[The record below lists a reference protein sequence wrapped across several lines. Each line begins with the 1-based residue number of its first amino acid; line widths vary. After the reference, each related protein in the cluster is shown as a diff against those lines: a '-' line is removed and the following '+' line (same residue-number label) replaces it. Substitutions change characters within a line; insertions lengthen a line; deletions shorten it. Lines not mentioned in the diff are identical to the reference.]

1 MAWSHDSQY
10 QYRSN
15 PMQKPKSGDTVRV
28 HYTGTLD
35 DGTQFDT
42 SLGKEPLEFAM
53 GQGQLLGG
61 FEKAVADLGVGES
74 CTITL
79 PPEEGYGEV
88 NPDMV
93 QKVPRTL
100 MPEGIELK
108 AGMVL
113 QGKTDD
119 GSVNRF
125 TVLSFT
131 DELVTLDANHPLAGK
146 SLTFEIELLEI
157 V

>member
-1 MAWSHDSQY
+1 
-10 QYRSN
+10 
-15 PMQKPKSGDTVRV
+15 MQKPKSGDTVRV
-28 HYTGTLD
+28 HYTGTLN

-53 GQGQLLGG
+53 GQNQLIAG
-61 FEKAVADLGVGES
+61 FEKAVAGLRVGES

-79 PPEEGYGEV
+79 PPEEGYGEA
-88 NPDMV
+88 NPDRV
-93 QKVPRTL
+93 QKVPRKL
-100 MPEGIELK
+100 MPKDLELK
-108 AGMVL
+108 AGLVL

-119 GSVNRF
+119 GHVDNF
-125 TVLSFT
+125 TVVSFT
-131 DELVTLDANHPLAGK
+131 EELVTLDANHPLAGK